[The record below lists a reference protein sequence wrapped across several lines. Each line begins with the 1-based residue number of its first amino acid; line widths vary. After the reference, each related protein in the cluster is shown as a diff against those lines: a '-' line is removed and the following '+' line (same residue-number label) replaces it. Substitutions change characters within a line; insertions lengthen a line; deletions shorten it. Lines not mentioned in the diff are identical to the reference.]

1 MSVRLLDCTLR
12 DGGHVNSAEFGEVA
26 IRGIISSLVKSQVN
40 IIELGFLKNARYS
53 KDAALFAEIEYAYDV
68 LPEEINSSEFSLMV
82 RPDVFDAKNISPCCG
97 KIKYIRIAFYYEDLP
112 LALHTGEGLR
122 DKGYTCV
129 FNPVNI
135 MGYDAQTM
143 SKLLTTLNSFSPYA
157 VTIVDTFGA
166 MAFDDLNRTLNL
178 FHEYLNPSICIGLHP
193 HENLCMSFALAQI
206 FIEKEHSVR
215 DIIVDASLMG
225 MGRAPGNLPI
235 ELIINYMN
243 QVYGKGYY
251 LSAIMKAIEEY
262 ILPIRK
268 KYSWGYSPAYFLSA
282 KQKAHRSYAEY
293 LLSRGRSLPE
303 IEAVSNAIAVDKRI
317 KFDKNYADALLRDIN
332 EEYN

>member
-12 DGGHVNSAEFGEVA
+12 DGGHVNKADFGA
-26 IRGIISSLVKSQVN
+26 DTIKGIVNSLVKSQVN
-40 IIELGFLKNARYS
+40 IIELGFLKNTRYS
-53 KDAALFAEIEYAYDV
+53 KDTALFAEIEYAYGV
-68 LPEEINSSEFSLMV
+68 LPEEINSTEFSLMI
-82 RPDVFDAKNISPCCG
+82 RPDVFDAKNISPYCG
-97 KIKYIRIAFYYEDLP
+97 KIKYIRLAFYYEDLP
-112 LALHTGEGLR
+112 LALHTGDSLR
-122 DKGYTCV
+122 NKGYTCI

-143 SKLLTTLNSFSPYA
+143 SKLLTELNNFKPYA

-166 MAFDDLNRTLNL
+166 MMPNDLNKILNL

-206 FIEKEHSVR
+206 FIEKEHSMR

-235 ELIINYMN
+235 ELLINYMN
-243 QVYGKGYY
+243 QVYGKGYC
-251 LSAIMKAIEEY
+251 LSSIMNVIEEY

-282 KQKAHRSYAEY
+282 KQKAHRSYVEH
-293 LLSRGRSLPE
+293 LLSRGCSLPE
-303 IEAVSNAIAVDKRI
+303 IEAVSDAITVDKRI
-317 KFDKNYADALLRDIN
+317 KFDKDYADALLHNIK
-332 EEYN
+332 EYN